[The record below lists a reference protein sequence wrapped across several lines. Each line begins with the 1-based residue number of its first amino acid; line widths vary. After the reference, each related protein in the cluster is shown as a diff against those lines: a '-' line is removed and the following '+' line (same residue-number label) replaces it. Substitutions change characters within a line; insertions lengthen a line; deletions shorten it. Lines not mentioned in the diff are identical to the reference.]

1 VGYTTAQVGKLV
13 MAEYRF
19 LLAAG
24 LAVGTAAALLAVVPA
39 AAQPGVNVPF
49 GLLALFLVGTA
60 ALSLG
65 WIWLAARLALRSPL
79 IAALRNE

>member
-1 VGYTTAQVGKLV
+1 
-13 MAEYRF
+13 
-19 LLAAG
+19 
-24 LAVGTAAALLAVVPA
+24 
-39 AAQPGVNVPF
+39 VNVPF